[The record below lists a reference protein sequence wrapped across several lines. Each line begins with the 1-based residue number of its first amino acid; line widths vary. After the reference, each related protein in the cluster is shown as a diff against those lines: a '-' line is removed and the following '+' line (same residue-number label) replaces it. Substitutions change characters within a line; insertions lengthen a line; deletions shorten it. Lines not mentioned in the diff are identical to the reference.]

1 MRLGFVTGRRRYS
14 PPRASEVISSTISA
28 ERSAS

>member
-14 PPRASEVISSTISA
+14 PPRTSEVMSSTISEA
-28 ERSAS
+28 KSAS